1 MEDKDFIELV
11 KLMRERQREYFRTR
25 NRTVLEES
33 RRLEKAVDKE
43 LRRREPVY
51 KSKSDIN

>member
-1 MEDKDFIELV
+1 MDDKDLIELV
-11 KLMRERQREYFRTR
+11 KLMRERLREYFRTR